1 MLEINSEVDAECL
14 KWDVAE
20 LTGRDHITRRVL
32 QKEKSPQKKS
42 SIISACLSIKG
53 VAVYSGLGAMSDLLD
68 RKSTRLNSSH

>member
-32 QKEKSPQKKS
+32 HKEKSPPKTQAS
-42 SIISACLSIKG
+42 FLHA
-53 VAVYSGLGAMSDLLD
+53 
-68 RKSTRLNSSH
+68 